1 MKRLWTTLGSLA
13 LVLTLLLTLC
23 PMAAFAG
30 DETAL
35 ALDNLTVEMITNGQP
50 ENFITEKLSLT
61 EGFTWSASP
70 EGIVDTATGA
80 VTQDVKDDKTV
91 TLTAEK
97 DGSSKSFIL
106 TVKPKTTE
114 IVYSDNMYYPGEITS
129 YTWPNQT
136 VESSVLEPRVQS
148 QSENEQVLAGFA
160 LKSSAGAG
168 NLEDKFIQGSDENYY
183 LSVDFNKTIAQ
194 QVRYDVSAL
203 DGEFIWSFDASGA
216 GHTGGSAGGF
226 DLFFTFKNSEGTEV
240 NGDVLCRVNY
250 NNSGSCSVYGTTTE
264 TFSYNASAW
273 NTITMKI
280 DVNAG
285 TFSVLKDPTTDTWTA
300 PASYMNGSNL
310 TSLTSGDLYRLG
322 IKKPSGN
329 TAADTL
335 ELDNFVVYKTSL
347 DNLTSE
353 EKTAYYKAQ
362 LAANAPTT
370 ESAAAITKNLSLYTC
385 GGAVTWESSNTSV
398 IAADGTVTRPTAAV
412 AGQAT
417 LTAKC
422 GDTVLETYHYSVAP
436 AGFTVAKSNIGHY
449 DTEDFEEGTAGAM
462 LTYNN
467 AAPYGTG
474 STAKWQYSGSGAG
487 AKMTYK
493 TDSERG
499 MVAAIDNT
507 LDTVNA
513 LKVAYNCGEY
523 GANTDVRVAVGF
535 DFKAMSTTAFTY
547 TLVGGD
553 ISAKVEVNGN
563 QVKVYSYDRNHL
575 DSYGK
580 TMTVQRDSWV
590 RADIDVNFASRT
602 YMVYLNGVSVSGE
615 LPLMTTNFS
624 QATTDSAPMRHMA
637 FEVAAEK
644 TLLLDNVSVLKSTNA
659 DANKV
664 DAGIKAAQIYFS
676 LNKLSGDA
684 ALPAYGPASF
694 NEPLCNRMTGSPF
707 TTADDTMKGAVLT
720 WKLNGSDVT
729 TYTNSGLAKP
739 TLTLTA
745 TSGSE
750 TKTAEITLDYAPV
763 ILTVADGKVTATG
776 NTAGGKLIVATYT
789 DTAKTKLQSATAY
802 DTFNDVEIGATANYR
817 IMFVNS
823 MESLQPIAKAIVK

>member
-30 DETAL
+30 DETAVT
-35 ALDNLTVEMITNGQP
+35 LDDLTVEMITNGQP
-50 ENFITEKLSLT
+50 ENFITEKLCLA

-80 VTQDVKDDKTV
+80 VTQDVKDDRTV
-91 TLTAEK
+91 TLTATK
-97 DGSSKSFIL
+97 DGSSKNFIL

-114 IVYSDNMYYPGEITS
+114 IIYSDNMYYPGEITS

-136 VESSVLEPRVQS
+136 MESSVLEPRVQ
-148 QSENEQVLAGFA
+148 QQNGQVLAGFN

-168 NLEDKFIQGSDENYY
+168 NLEDKFIKDSDKNYY
-183 LSVDFNKTIAQ
+183 LSVDFGKTIAQ
-194 QVRYDVSAL
+194 QVRYDVSVL
-203 DGEFIWSFDASGA
+203 DGEFIWTFDARGA

-240 NGDVLCRVNY
+240 SGDVLCRVNY
-250 NNSGSCSVYGTTTE
+250 NNSGSCVVYGTTTE
-264 TFSYNASAW
+264 IFSYNASEW

-285 TFSVLKDPTTDTWTA
+285 TFSVLKDPRTDTWTA
-300 PASYMNGSNL
+300 PASYMNESNL
-310 TSLTSGDLYRLG
+310 TSLTSGNLYRLG
-322 IKKPSGN
+322 IKKPEGGK
-329 TAADTL
+329 AADTL
-335 ELDNFVVYKTSL
+335 ELDNFAVYKTSL
-347 DNLTSE
+347 TNLTSE
-353 EKTAYYKAQ
+353 EKIAYCNEQ

-385 GGAVTWESSNTSV
+385 DGAITWESSNTSV
-398 IAADGTVTRPTAAV
+398 IAEDGTVTRPTGAV

-422 GDTVLETYHYSVAP
+422 GDTVLATYHYSVAP
-436 AGFTVAKSNIGHY
+436 AGFTVAKSNIGHC
-449 DTEDFEEGTAGAM
+449 DTEDFEEGTAGAA
-462 LTYNN
+462 LTYYN
-467 AAPYGTG
+467 AAPSGTG
-474 STAKWQYSGSGAG
+474 STAKWQYSDSGAD

-499 MVAAIDNT
+499 TVAEIDNIT
-507 LDTVNA
+507 DTVNA
-513 LKVAYNCGEY
+513 LKVAYNCGEF
-523 GANTDVRVAVGF
+523 GANTDARVAVGF
-535 DFKAMSTTAFTY
+535 DFKAASDTAFTY
-547 TLVGGD
+547 TLNGGD
-553 ISAKVEVNGN
+553 TSAKVEFTGSKVN
-563 QVKVYSYDRNHL
+563 VYSYDKTHL
-575 DSYGK
+575 YPYGK
-580 TMTVQRDSWV
+580 TVDVTSSDWV

-602 YMVYLNGVSVSGE
+602 YMVYLNGVSVSGDM
-615 LPLMTTNFS
+615 PLMTGNFA
-624 QATTDSAPMRHMA
+624 QTGNDTAPMRNMQ
-637 FEVAAEK
+637 FEVAAGK
-644 TLLLDNVSVLKSTNA
+644 KLLLDNVSVLKSTNA

-694 NEPLCNRMTGSPF
+694 NDPLCNRMTGSPF
-707 TTADDTMKGAVLT
+707 ITAGDTTKGAALT

-729 TYTNSGLAKP
+729 SYTNTGLAKP

-750 TKTAEITLDYAPV
+750 IKTAEITLDYAPV
-763 ILTVADGKVTATG
+763 LLTVADGKVTATG

-789 DTAKTKLQSATAY
+789 DAARTKLKEAKTY
-802 DTFNDVEIGATANYR
+802 DAFTDVEIGATANYR

>member
-35 ALDNLTVEMITNGQP
+35 TLDDLTVEMITNGQP
-50 ENFITEKLSLT
+50 ENFITEKLSLA

-70 EGIVDTATGA
+70 EGIVNTATGA
-80 VTQDVKDDKTV
+80 VTQDVKDDRTV
-91 TLTAEK
+91 TLTATK
-97 DGSSKSFIL
+97 DGSSKNFIL

-114 IVYSDNMYYPGEITS
+114 IIYSDNMYYPGEITS

-136 VESSVLEPRVQS
+136 MESSVLEPKVQ
-148 QSENEQVLAGFA
+148 QQNGQVLAGFN

-168 NLEDKFIQGSDENYY
+168 NLEDKFIKDSDKNYY

-194 QVRYDVSAL
+194 QVRYDVSVL
-203 DGEFIWSFDASGA
+203 DGEFIWTFDARGA
-216 GHTGGSAGGF
+216 GHTDGNDGGF
-226 DLFFTFKNSEGTEV
+226 DLFFTFKNSGGTEV

-250 NNSGSCSVYGTTTE
+250 NNNASCVVYDATPE

-285 TFSVLKDPTTDTWTA
+285 TFSVLKDPRTDTWTA

-322 IKKPSGN
+322 IKKPSGGK
-329 TAADTL
+329 AADTL

-353 EKTAYYKAQ
+353 EKIAYCNEQ

-370 ESAAAITKNLSLYTC
+370 ESAAAITKDLSLYTC
-385 GGAVTWESSNTSV
+385 GGAITWESSNTDV
-398 IAADGTVTRPTAAV
+398 IAADGAVTRPTGAV

-422 GDTVLETYHYSVAP
+422 GDTVLATYHYSVAP
-436 AGFTVAKSNIGHY
+436 ADFTTTTGTYLNA
-449 DTEDFEEGTAGAM
+449 DDFESEDDS

-467 AAPYGTG
+467 SDPG
-474 STAKWQYSGSGAG
+474 SAQTSERWN
-487 AKMTYK
+487 YK
-493 TDSERG
+493 SENSLMSLVDSERG
-499 MVAAIDNT
+499 KVLKIDNT
-507 LDTVNA
+507 TGTSA
-513 LKVAYNCGEY
+513 LNVGYNFAKDWTEIATY
-523 GANTDVRVAVGF
+523 NDKRAVVGF
-535 DFKAMSTTAFTY
+535 DFKMETTADFTY
-547 TLVGGD
+547 RFMGSTDKVVIALKNNTASIDCSSQGTKTVTLQPG
-553 ISAKVEVNGN
+553 
-563 QVKVYSYDRNHL
+563 
-575 DSYGK
+575 
-580 TMTVQRDSWV
+580 WV
-590 RADIDVNFASRT
+590 RVDIEINFAART
-602 YMVYLNGVSVSGE
+602 QMIYFNGVSVSGDQPMMHAKYTNNDIHAGRQSRFE
-615 LPLMTTNFS
+615 LGAGT
-624 QATTDSAPMRHMA
+624 
-637 FEVAAEK
+637 
-644 TLLLDNVSVLKSTNA
+644 TLLLDNISVLRGSDTNVES
-659 DANKV
+659 V
-664 DAGIKAAQIYFS
+664 DAAIRAAQLYYSI
-676 LNKLSGDA
+676 NVQSGTVG
-684 ALPAYGPASF
+684 LPKYGPVNVQTPSREAT
-694 NEPLCNRMTGSPF
+694 EDSPF
-707 TTADDTMKGAVLT
+707 TSESDTQKGAALT

-729 TYTNSGLAKP
+729 SYTNTGLAKP

-776 NTAGGKLIVATYT
+776 NTTGGKLIVATYT
-789 DTAKTKLQSATAY
+789 DAAKTKLQSATAY
-802 DTFNDVEIGATANYR
+802 DTFTDVEIGATANYR